1 MNEIDHKTET
11 MTSEDQTFIVSKES
25 RIDEPRN
32 GMVGKRVPVRDG
44 RLKATGQFKYVADLK
59 FPRML
64 YGKILTSPV
73 PHAKIKNIN
82 TEKAWAV
89 PGVKA
94 VVCYKD
100 APRLYFNS
108 CGETIEEYQTERLFD
123 DTVRYVGDI
132 VAAVAAEDEKSA
144 EKAVKLIEVDY
155 EELPA
160 NFDPEK
166 GLADEA
172 YVIHHTSDLEKGN
185 LIVRVF
191 QEAGN
196 VEAGFAEADAI
207 FEDRYTLPPIH
218 HGTIETRA
226 CIANYDSMGKLTVY
240 AASQDSFAIR
250 YNLAKI
256 FNLPMSKVRVIVPG
270 IGGGFGGKVDV
281 ILEHITSL
289 LAIKTGRPVKLQL
302 NRHDDICSTRT
313 RHSMIVEL
321 KTGVKRDG
329 TITAEEVKMIC
340 NAGAYA
346 SGSSTVVWAQCGKF
360 FKVHKTKNLRYTG
373 LPVITNTPIAG
384 AMRGYGSP
392 QLFFA
397 QQCQMNKIANK
408 LGIDMID
415 LQRKNLT
422 GVDGVDAR
430 DGVSHG
436 SPHPL
441 DCLEKAANLI
451 EYENAVEEQK
461 ASTGRYRIG
470 VGLAVGVHG
479 NGTYGFRTDTQG
491 MILKMNDDGSVVL
504 FTSSHEMGN
513 LAITTQSQMISEEL
527 GISLDRIEFIQAD
540 TDTTLYQMGDYAS
553 RGAFL
558 GCHAALTAAKAL
570 RDKLQ
575 PLAAELLGV
584 DESDLTFH
592 NDAVHCSKGS
602 VTLSQVAMLSR
613 TKYAEDLCVV
623 ITHKSFALAHSYG
636 AHYARVLV
644 DTETGEVKVLEYSAV
659 HDVGRVL
666 NPLGVEGQIEGAVQM
681 GMGWALCEGLALD
694 DKGRVRNTSLKSY
707 PMIHAAQMPEK
718 FHIGFIEELEYGGP
732 FGAKSIGECSLVPVV
747 PAIVNAISNAVGV
760 DFKDLPVTPDKIL
773 AALKKQ
779 SI

>member
-1 MNEIDHKTET
+1 MNEIENKTET
-11 MTSEDQTFIVSKES
+11 MTSENQTFVIGKDS
-25 RIDEPRN
+25 RIDEPHN

-144 EKAVKLIEVDY
+144 EKAVRLIEVDY
-155 EELPA
+155 EELPV
-160 NFDPEK
+160 NFDPER
-166 GLADEA
+166 GLDDDA
-172 YVIHHTSDLEKGN
+172 YVIHHSGNLQKGN
-185 LIVRVF
+185 LIERVF

-196 VEAGFAEADAI
+196 VEAGFAEADEI
-207 FEDRYTLPPIH
+207 FEDRYTLPAIH
-218 HGTIETRA
+218 HGQIETRA

-240 AASQDSFAIR
+240 ASSQDSFAVR
-250 YNLAKI
+250 YNLSKI
-256 FNLPMSKVRVIVPG
+256 FDLPMSKVRVIVPG
-270 IGGGFGGKVDV
+270 VGGGFGGKVDV
-281 ILEHITSL
+281 ITEHITSL

-313 RHSMIVEL
+313 RHAMIIEL

-397 QQCQMNKIANK
+397 QQCQMNKIAKK
-408 LGIDMID
+408 LGIDMIE

-422 GVDGVDAR
+422 DENGVDAR
-430 DGVSHG
+430 TGVLHG
-436 SPHPL
+436 NPHPL
-441 DCLEKAANLI
+441 DCLEKGAELI
-451 EYENAVEEQK
+451 GYEEAVQEQK
-461 ASTGRYRIG
+461 ASAGRYRIG
-470 VGLAVGVHG
+470 VGLGVGVHG

-491 MILKMNDDGSVVL
+491 MIIKMNDDGTVVL
-504 FTSSHEMGN
+504 FSSSHEMGN
-513 LAITTQSQMISEEL
+513 LALTTQSQMVSEEL
-527 GISLDRIEFIQAD
+527 GISLDRIEFIHSD

-558 GCHAALTAAKAL
+558 GCFAALSAAKAL
-570 RDKLQ
+570 RAKLQ

-584 DESDLTFH
+584 DESELTFH
-592 NDAVHCSKGS
+592 DNSVHSPKGS
-602 VTLSQVAMLSR
+602 VTLGQVAMHSR
-613 TKYAEDLCVV
+613 INYMEDLCVT
-623 ITHKSFALAHSYG
+623 ITHKSFTMAHSYG
-636 AHYARVLV
+636 THFAKVQI
-644 DTETGEVKVLEYSAV
+644 DTETGEVKVLDYAAV
-659 HDVGRVL
+659 HDIGRVL
-666 NPLGVEGQIEGAVQM
+666 NPIGAEGQIEGAVQM
-681 GMGWALCEGLALD
+681 GMGWALCEGIAFD
-694 DKGRVRNTSLKSY
+694 DKGRVRNASLKSY

-732 FGAKSIGECSLVPVV
+732 FGAKRIGECSLVPVV
-747 PAIVNAISNAVGV
+747 PTIVNAISNAVGF

-773 AALKKQ
+773 AALNKQ

>member
-1 MNEIDHKTET
+1 MNEKELNTET
-11 MTSEDQTFIVSKES
+11 QTYIVKKDS
-25 RIDEPRN
+25 RIEEPKN
-32 GMVGKRVPVRDG
+32 GMVGKRVPIRDG
-44 RLKATGQFKYVADLK
+44 KLKATGQFKYVADMKL
-59 FPRML
+59 PHML
-64 YGKILTSPV
+64 YGRILTSPV
-73 PHAKIKNIN
+73 PHAKIRNIN

-89 PGVKA
+89 PGVRA

-100 APRLYFNS
+100 APRKYFNS
-108 CGETIEEYQTERLFD
+108 CGETIEEYQTERLLD

-132 VAAVAAEDEKSA
+132 VAAVAADDEKTA
-144 EKAVKLIEVDY
+144 QKAVKLIEVDY
-155 EELPA
+155 EELPV

-166 GLADEA
+166 GLADDA
-172 YVIHHTSDLEKGN
+172 YIIHHTGDLEKGN
-185 LIVRVF
+185 LIVKVF

-196 VEAGFAEADAI
+196 VEAGFAEADEI
-207 FEDRYTLPPIH
+207 FEDRFTLPAIH
-218 HGTIETRA
+218 HGAIETRA
-226 CIANYDSMGKLTVY
+226 CIANFDSMGKLTVY
-240 AASQDSFAIR
+240 ASSQDSFAIR

-256 FNLPMSKVRVIVPG
+256 FDLPMSKVRVIVPG
-270 IGGGFGGKVDV
+270 VGGGFGGKVDV

-289 LAIKTGRPVKLQL
+289 LAMKTGRPVKLQL
-302 NRHDDICSTRT
+302 TRHEDICSTRT
-313 RHSMIVEL
+313 RHAMIIEM

-360 FKVHKTKNLRYTG
+360 FKVHKTKNLRYLG

-392 QLFFA
+392 QLFYA
-397 QQCQMNKIANK
+397 QQCQMNKIAKK
-408 LGIDMID
+408 LGIDLID

-422 GVDGVDAR
+422 DIGGVDAR

-436 SPHPL
+436 NAHPL
-441 DCLEKAANLI
+441 DCLEKAAELI
-451 EYENAVEEQK
+451 GYENAVREQK

-491 MILKMNDDGSVVL
+491 MILKMNDDGTVVL

-527 GISLDRIEFIQAD
+527 GISLDRIEFVQTD
-540 TDTTLYQMGDYAS
+540 TDIVLYQMGDYAS

-558 GCHAALTAAKAL
+558 GCHAALNAARAL
-570 RDKLQ
+570 RAKLQ
-575 PLAAELLGV
+575 PLAAELTNV
-584 DESDLTFH
+584 EESELTFH
-592 NDAVHCSKGS
+592 DNAVHSSKGS
-602 VTLSQVAMLSR
+602 VTLGQVAMLSR
-613 TKYAEDLCVV
+613 TKYTEDLCVV
-623 ITHKSFALAHSYG
+623 ITHKSFAMAHSYG
-636 AHYARVLV
+636 AHYARVQV
-644 DTETGEVKVLEYSAV
+644 DTETGEVKVLDYAAV
-659 HDVGRVL
+659 HDIGRVL
-666 NPLGVEGQIEGAVQM
+666 NPIGAEGQIEGAIQM
-681 GMGWALCEGLALD
+681 GMGWALCEGLELD
-694 DKGRVRNTSLKSY
+694 AKGRVKNTSLRSY
-707 PMIHAAQMPEK
+707 PMIHAAQMPENIR
-718 FHIGFIEELEYGGP
+718 IGFVEELEYGGP

-747 PAIVNAISNAVGV
+747 PAIVNAISNAVNV
-760 DFKDLPVTPDKIL
+760 EFNDLPVTPEKIL